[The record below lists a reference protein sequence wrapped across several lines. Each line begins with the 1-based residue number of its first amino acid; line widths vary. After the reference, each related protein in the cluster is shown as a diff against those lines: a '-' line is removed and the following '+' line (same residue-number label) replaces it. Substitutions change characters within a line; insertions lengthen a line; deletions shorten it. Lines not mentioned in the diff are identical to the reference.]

1 MNTGILIKFSSKETS
16 VVYKFNIEHPP
27 PPPTQKINGKG
38 KIKKIIQKVFK
49 LINIA

>member
-27 PPPTQKINGKG
+27 PTYPKNKW
-38 KIKKIIQKVFK
+38 KRKDKKKSFK
-49 LINIA
+49 KYLNL

>member
-27 PPPTQKINGKG
+27 PPTQKINGKG
-38 KIKKIIQKVFK
+38 KIKKNHSKSI
-49 LINIA
+49 

>member
-27 PPPTQKINGKG
+27 PTYPKNKW
-38 KIKKIIQKVFK
+38 KRKDKKIIQKVFK

>member
-38 KIKKIIQKVFK
+38 KIKKNHSKSI
-49 LINIA
+49 